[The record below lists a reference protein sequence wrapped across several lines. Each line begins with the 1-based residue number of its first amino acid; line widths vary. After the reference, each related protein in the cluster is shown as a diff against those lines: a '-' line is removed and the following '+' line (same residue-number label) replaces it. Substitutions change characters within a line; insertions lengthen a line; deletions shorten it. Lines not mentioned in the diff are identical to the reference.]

1 MLMSITIFLTSLFMF
16 VVQQGAS
23 SPISSGFRRD
33 DINET
38 TAECDAC
45 MAGMDLVHYIVSD
58 QYWVETYVIVGR
70 ELCETIPPG
79 TFQNAC
85 KTYVNTYLPHAL
97 TAMAAA
103 IQPQFICHVLQ
114 ACKTAKETVNV
125 KGDLGHNVFCEECKL
140 GYKMNQSVLKR
151 SIRTS
156 MKQKPTLKHTKQ
168 IRFVIKFALLHHFYC
183 NCLNK
188 QLLHITTKRKEIS
201 FKGGIF
207 SHYLKSG
214 NK

>member
-1 MLMSITIFLTSLFMF
+1 MF

-114 ACKTAKETVNV
+114 ACKTAKETVNM

-140 GYKMNQSVLKR
+140 GYVMLKGWLTDKEEIKSLKSTISVLCLLFAENEPKC
-151 SIRTS
+151 I
-156 MKQKPTLKHTKQ
+156 KTLNT
-168 IRFVIKFALLHHFYC
+168 FVIKFALLHHFYC